1 MLGVNPTVLKTIIL
15 FSSVLLAS
23 ASVATAGIISLV
35 GLMIPHICRMLFG
48 PDNKRLIPVS
58 MAFGASYLTVVDIL
72 ARSLFTF
79 EVPVGIFTTFA
90 GAPFFIIL
98 LKKVRGAGWD

>member
-1 MLGVNPTVLKTIIL
+1 MNNSLGFLSANLTLV
-15 FSSVLLAS
+15 FSFELNIRA
-23 ASVATAGIISLV
+23 
-35 GLMIPHICRMLFG
+35 
-48 PDNKRLIPVS
+48 